1 MNVRIECILFFRLKR
16 IGNEKF
22 ILMCAMLGFAAQSH
36 AVSGSWS
43 KDTLHYTIYASNTAA
58 TMPFR
63 STTYMSTGASYVT
76 SLSWQWTPYANGNF
90 SGNKSATRLSA
101 SARPSMQTTG
111 CARIRKAVFLTIF
124 TMRWPCPA
132 GWVSLCQRHTAV
144 QAWASVKLRS

>member
-1 MNVRIECILFFRLKR
+1 MK
-16 IGNEKF
+16 KF

-90 SGNKSATRLSA
+90 SEVVQICYSGKYSTVIGGCRTYPARQGTTQDFNGLDA
-101 SARPSMQTTG
+101 SGT
-111 CARIRKAVFLTIF
+111 F
-124 TMRWPCPA
+124 
-132 GWVSLCQRHTAV
+132 WVRHTLVGGSYPAV
-144 QAWASVKLRS
+144 SSTADRISVVYQ